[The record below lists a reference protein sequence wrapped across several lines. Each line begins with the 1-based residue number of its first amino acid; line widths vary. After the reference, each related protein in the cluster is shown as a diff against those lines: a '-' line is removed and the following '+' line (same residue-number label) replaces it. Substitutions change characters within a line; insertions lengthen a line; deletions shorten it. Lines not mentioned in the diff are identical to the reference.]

1 MTSRI
6 KRAVAACL
14 PLLLLSLLLSGCWE
28 RKELNELA
36 FVLAMGL
43 DKAENGYNVTMQVVI
58 PSSISS
64 QNAGG
69 TGGSGVPVV
78 VYNFT
83 VPTVYESLRKFNLI
97 SSRSPYL
104 GHIRV
109 LVIGEELARE
119 GVGETLDVI
128 KRSREPRMDF
138 YVMVARKTTAENVLK
153 VLTPLDRLPATKL
166 FSSLDKSYKISSKT
180 VAVTLDKFIEDLL
193 LQGKSPVLTG
203 VEVEGD
209 PKAGSEKSNVEQTDP
224 RTKLRYESVALF
236 RKDKLVGWI
245 DDNLTVGFNYV
256 TDNVTKNTGHF
267 KDESGGLIIIEALTS
282 ATSRKVKII
291 DGEPHI
297 YLSTENLSNVQ
308 EVEGADKLD
317 TEAKIKSLEEE
328 MEHRIV
334 KRMKDAVEGI
344 TKQFNVDIFGFGQSI
359 YRKSPKAWE
368 RLKERKG
375 EGYLKTLPVHYE
387 ASVTINRIGTIDN
400 SFYEDIKE

>member
-6 KRAVAACL
+6 KRAVAVCL
-14 PLLLLSLLLSGCWE
+14 PLLLVSLLLSGCWE

-36 FVLAMGL
+36 FVLALGL

-166 FSSLDKSYKISSKT
+166 FSSLDKSYRISSKT
-180 VAVTLDKFIEDLL
+180 VAVTLDQFIEDLL
-193 LQGKSPVLTG
+193 LQGESPVLTG

-209 PKAGSEKSNVEQTDP
+209 PEAGSEKSNVEQTDP
-224 RTKLRYESVALF
+224 RTKLHYESVAVF

-267 KDESGGLIIIEALTS
+267 KDETGSLIIIEALTS
-282 ATSRKVKII
+282 ATSRKVKFI

-297 YLSTENLSNVQ
+297 FLSVETLSNVE

-317 TEAKIKSLEEE
+317 TEAKIRSLEEKTE
-328 MEHRIV
+328 ARTV

-344 TKQFNVDIFGFGQSI
+344 SKQFNVDIFGFGQSI

-368 RLKERKG
+368 RLKEQKG
-375 EGYLKTLPVHYE
+375 EDYLRTLPIHYE

-400 SFYEDIKE
+400 SFLDEIKE

>member
-36 FVLAMGL
+36 FVLALGF
-43 DKAENGYNVTMQVVI
+43 DKAEKGYNVTMQVVI

-78 VYNFT
+78 VYNFN
-83 VPTVYESLRKFNLI
+83 VPTIYESLRKFNLI
-97 SSRSPYL
+97 SSRSPYM

-166 FSSLDKSYKISSKT
+166 FSSLDKSYRISSKT

-193 LQGKSPVLTG
+193 YQGENPVLTG
-203 VEVEGD
+203 VEVLGD
-209 PKAGSEKSNVEQTDP
+209 PEAGSEKTNVEQTDP
-224 RTKLRYESVALF
+224 RTKLRYDSVAVF
-236 RKDKLVGWI
+236 KKDKMIGWI
-245 DDNLTVGFNYV
+245 DDNLTIGYNYV
-256 TDNVTKNTGHF
+256 TDNVTKNTGNF
-267 KDESGGLIIIEALTS
+267 KDEHGTLIIIEALTS
-282 ATSRKVKII
+282 ATRRKVKII

-297 YLSTENLSNVQ
+297 YLSTEALCNV
-308 EVEGADKLD
+308 EEIEGDYKLD
-317 TEAKIKSLEEE
+317 TEDQIKLLEEVTE
-328 MEHRIV
+328 DRVVI
-334 KRMKDAVEGI
+334 RMKEAVEGI
-344 TKQFNVDIFGFGQSI
+344 SKQFNVDIFGFGQSI

-375 EGYLKTLPVHYE
+375 EGYLKTLHVHYE

-400 SFYEDIKE
+400 SFLEDIKE

>member
-14 PLLLLSLLLSGCWE
+14 SLLLLSLLLSGCWE

-36 FVLAMGL
+36 FVLALGL

-64 QNAGG
+64 QNSGG

-166 FSSLDKSYKISSKT
+166 FSSLDKSYRISSKT
-180 VAVTLDKFIEDLL
+180 VAVTLDQFIEDLL
-193 LQGKSPVLTG
+193 LQGESPVLTG

-209 PKAGSEKSNVEQTDP
+209 PEAGSEKSNVERTDP
-224 RTKLRYESVALF
+224 RTKLRYEGVAVF
-236 RKDKLVGWI
+236 KGDKLLGWI
-245 DDNLTVGFNYV
+245 DDDYTVGFNYV

-267 KDESGGLIIIEALTS
+267 KDEAGGLIIIEALTS
-282 ATSRKVKII
+282 VTKRKVKII

-297 YLSTENLSNVQ
+297 YLSAETLCNVQ

-317 TEAKIKSLEEE
+317 TEAKIISLEEE
-328 MEHRIV
+328 TEERVV

-344 TKQFNVDIFGFGQSI
+344 SRQFNVDIFGFGQSI

>member
-14 PLLLLSLLLSGCWE
+14 PLLLISLLLSGCWE

-36 FVLAMGL
+36 FVLALGL

-83 VPTVYESLRKFNLI
+83 VPTVYESLRKFNLV

-180 VAVTLDKFIEDLL
+180 VAVTLDQFIEDLI
-193 LQGKSPVLTG
+193 LQGESPVLTG

-209 PKAGSEKSNVEQTDP
+209 PEAGSEKSNVEQTDP
-224 RTKLRYESVALF
+224 RTKLRYESVAVF
-236 RKDKLVGWI
+236 RKDKLLGWI
-245 DDNLTVGFNYV
+245 DDDYTVGFNYV

-267 KDESGGLIIIEALTS
+267 KDEAGSLIIIEALTS
-282 ATSRKVKII
+282 TTSRKVKII

-297 YLSTENLSNVQ
+297 YLSAETLCNVQ

-317 TEAKIKSLEEE
+317 TEAKIRLLEEKTE
-328 MEHRIV
+328 DRIV
-334 KRMKDAVEGI
+334 KRMEKAVEGI
-344 TKQFNVDIFGFGQSI
+344 SKQFNVDIFGFGQSI

-368 RLKERKG
+368 RLKEGKG
-375 EGYLKTLPVHYE
+375 EDYLRTLPVHYE
-387 ASVTINRIGTIDN
+387 SSVTINRIGTIDN
-400 SFYEDIKE
+400 SFLEDIKE